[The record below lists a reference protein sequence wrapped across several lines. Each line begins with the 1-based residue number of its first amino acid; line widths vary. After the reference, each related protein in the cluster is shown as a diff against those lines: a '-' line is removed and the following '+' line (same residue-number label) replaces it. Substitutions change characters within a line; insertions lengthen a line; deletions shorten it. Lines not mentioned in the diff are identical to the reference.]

1 MIDVSQYN
9 GIISWDK
16 VVADAV
22 IIRAGYRG
30 YSAGVIKQD
39 ARLSENLAGVIRYN
53 IPFGL
58 YFMSQAISESEAEA
72 EALFCLDIVKGMD
85 IKFPIFYDSEYSGKA
100 GNTGR
105 ADGISKAQ
113 RTAVCVRFCETIK
126 SGGKIPGVYA
136 SKSWFSD
143 HLIPEQ
149 LKSYS
154 IWVAQYNKECTLS
167 VLDWNYWQ
175 YTSKGSVPGIT
186 GNVDLSRAKKSQPA
200 ADIVVVKNSP
210 MIEVAAGVQTYSK
223 KTDGQKKFSIGG
235 RESNFRVCEFSC
247 HDGSDEIKVSE
258 DLIMKLQ
265 EIREHF
271 GKPVS
276 ITSAYRTEA
285 YNKKV
290 GGAKS
295 SYHVKGMAADIT
307 VTGVS
312 NRDVAIFA
320 ESITNGVG
328 LYDYTGGFVHVDV
341 RPEKYLWQQD
351 SKNSKYYS
359 VSGFSVKEHTPTTLR
374 YNDRGANVTWVQQKL
389 GLEEDGIFGPKTEAA
404 VREFQKTA
412 GLIVDGV
419 VGKNTWACLMGK

>member
-9 GIISWDK
+9 GIISWNK
-16 VVADAV
+16 VVADSV

-58 YFMSQAISESEAEA
+58 YFMSQAINESEAEA
-72 EALFCLDIVKGMD
+72 EALFCLDLVKGM
-85 IKFPIFYDSEYSGKA
+85 KLYLPIFYDSEYSGKA

-105 ADGISKAQ
+105 ADGLSKAQ

-143 HLIPEQ
+143 HLIPDK

-154 IWVAQYNKECTLS
+154 IWVAQYNKECTLT

-186 GNVDLSRAKKSQPA
+186 GNVDLSRAKKTQPVA
-200 ADIVVVKNSP
+200 NTTEVESPP
-210 MIEVAAGVQTYSK
+210 MIEVGQGVQTYSK
-223 KTDGQKKFSIGG
+223 KADGQKKFSIGG
-235 RESNFRVCEFSC
+235 RETNFRICEFSC
-247 HDGSDEIKVSE
+247 HDGSDEIKVSG
-258 DLIMKLQ
+258 DLVYMLQ

-271 GKPVS
+271 KKPVS
-276 ITSAYRTEA
+276 ITSAYRTEE

-290 GGAKS
+290 GGAKN

-307 VTGVS
+307 VTGVP
-312 NRDVAIFA
+312 NRDVAVYAIGVA
-320 ESITNGVG
+320 NGVG

-341 RPEKYLWQQD
+341 RPQKYLWQQD

-359 VSGFSVKEHTPTTLR
+359 VDGFLVKDNIPATVR
-374 YNDRGANVTWVQQKL
+374 YNDRGANVTWIQRKL

-412 GLIVDGV
+412 GLVVDGV
-419 VGKNTWACLMGK
+419 VGENTWSRLMGK